1 MTPIKQSKI
10 LLLPLYSNKQWK
22 FPNNCL
28 KGTLLFS
35 TGPLQSSN
43 CCKSLKTNIVC
54 RVGER
59 DGRFLQQ
66 HCRRARNAVLIKGY
80 IATYLLS
87 ECKASPTE
95 LLNLTRNAFCFN

>member
-43 CCKSLKTNIVC
+43 CSKSLKTNIVC

-59 DGRFLQQ
+59 DGRFSFPTTTTVGGQEM
-66 HCRRARNAVLIKGY
+66 
-80 IATYLLS
+80 LS
-87 ECKASPTE
+87 SSRDILPPIC
-95 LLNLTRNAFCFN
+95 